1 MSRLDHHVALV
12 QNKLTLGKLLTA
24 LAWALLGFGV
34 AVWAYLL
41 VHKLFG
47 FTLPRPWMFFWIG
60 GSAAVIAACGYAFL
74 HRPTRHQAA
83 VAIDEKLALKEKFST
98 ALYIR
103 PSTDPFA
110 AAAVRD
116 AEQTAEK
123 VSLYNQFPLQFPRPA
138 ILTLAVA
145 VVCLATTWL
154 PAMDLFG
161 VEKQRRL
168 AAEQAQVRKN
178 VETEVRKALAVIE
191 SQPPAVKD
199 NEQIKAAKVELANM
213 LAKPVKDTT
222 RAKSTALKAL
232 QDVES

>member
-60 GSAAVIAACGYAFL
+60 GSAAVSAACGYAFL

-116 AEQTAEK
+116 AERTAEN
-123 VSLYNQFPLQFPRPA
+123 VSLHNQFPLAFPRPA
-138 ILTLAVA
+138 TGCGTGILDAAAAVA
-145 VVCLATTWL
+145 
-154 PAMDLFG
+154 
-161 VEKQRRL
+161 
-168 AAEQAQVRKN
+168 
-178 VETEVRKALAVIE
+178 AVDDFI
-191 SQPPAVKD
+191 D
-199 NEQIKAAKVELANM
+199 
-213 LAKPVKDTT
+213 
-222 RAKSTALKAL
+222 RAHSEPEEA
-232 QDVES
+232 